1 MTIRSTRK
9 KSGPSSASLL
19 PISLGVLVGWNFRR
33 FFVVRRLVRAADD
46 HRDQALVILLVG
58 LGLSHD
64 VALAE
69 DYGPVSHLHDVF
81 EVVGDH
87 DHGDPVAWGVLD
99 QAQNVARFAGA
110 QGRGRLVEDHDLA
123 SEGHRTG
130 AGHRLPLAAAHK
142 ARLHV
147 GPWEVYLQAAH
158 EFVSLA
164 GHVLVLDPAPV
175 PEPAWCRRLPSSVE
189 VAYDVEVVEEG
200 EVLVDSLDAEGA
212 SLHWRGDVGLFAIDE
227 DLSLIG
233 LVDAAE
239 AFDQGRFSRPV
250 VAEEREYFVTSQGEA
265 HAVQCQGRPEPLGK
279 VPYLEDGPPVLLPW
293 LLCVLGLHVSCLP
306 GLECTEALLE
316 PAPEHVELDRNDND
330 HARRHELVVDVD
342 VQEVQ
347 AVLDNAD
354 DERADDHID
363 DRPST
368 SEEARAA
375 DDHGGDGGKLFE
387 FARGREACVGPARR
401 EHPGEPCHK
410 TANDEDG
417 DKDSVHGY
425 TLPACCFLV
434 AAYGVDPT
442 SPLQAPRHDNRESGQ
457 HCDHDDGHRD
467 GPDVPAAEEDYDRGH
482 AGDGTAVRDH
492 ERETPCCVQHGE
504 GRYKGMGHL
513 TLHVEESVDPT
524 AHHTGKEYD
533 QKC

>member
-46 HRDQALVILLVG
+46 HRDQALVVLLVG

-64 VALAE
+64 VALTE
-69 DYGPVSHLHDVF
+69 NYGPVSHLHDVF

-99 QAQNVARFAGA
+99 QAQNVAGFTGA
-110 QGRGRLVEDHDLA
+110 QGRGRLVEDHDLTP
-123 SEGHRTG
+123 EGHRTG
-130 AGHRLPLAAAHK
+130 AGHRLPLAAAHQ

-239 AFDQGRFSRPV
+239 AFEQGRFSRPV

-265 HAVQCQGRPEPLGK
+265 HAVQCQGRPELLGK

-342 VQEVQ
+342 VKEVQ

-354 DERADDHID
+354 DERADD
-363 DRPST
+363 
-368 SEEARAA
+368 
-375 DDHGGDGGKLFE
+375 GGKLLE
-387 FARGREACVGPARR
+387 LARRREARVGPARR
-401 EHPGEPCHK
+401 EHPGEPCHE

-434 AAYGVDPT
+434 AAYGV
-442 SPLQAPRHDNRESGQ
+442 
-457 HCDHDDGHRD
+457 
-467 GPDVPAAEEDYDRGH
+467 
-482 AGDGTAVRDH
+482 
-492 ERETPCCVQHGE
+492 
-504 GRYKGMGHL
+504 
-513 TLHVEESVDPT
+513 
-524 AHHTGKEYD
+524 
-533 QKC
+533 

>member
-1 MTIRSTRK
+1 MTIRSTRE

-46 HRDQALVILLVG
+46 HRDQALVVLLVG

-64 VALAE
+64 VALPE

-99 QAQNVARFAGA
+99 QAQHVARFAGT

-130 AGHRLPLAAAHK
+130 AGHRLPLAAAHQ

-147 GPWEVYLQAAH
+147 SPGEVYLQAAH

-164 GHVLVLDPAPV
+164 GHVLVLDPAP
-175 PEPAWCRRLPSSVE
+175 AWCRRLSTGVE
-189 VAYDVEVVEEG
+189 ISHDVEVVEEG

-212 SLHWRGDVGLFAIDE
+212 SLHWRGDVDHFAIDE
-227 DLSLIG
+227 DLPLIG

-239 AFDQGRFSRPV
+239 TFDQGRLSRPV

-265 HAVQCQGRPEPLGK
+265 HAIQCQGRPEPLGK
-279 VPYLEDGPPVLLPW
+279 VLYLEDGTSILLPW
-293 LLCVLGLHVSCLP
+293 LLCLLGLHVSCLP
-306 GLECTEALLE
+306 GLEITEALLE
-316 PAPEHVELDRNDND
+316 PAPEYVELDCYD
-330 HARRHELVVDVD
+330 HDHTRRHELVVDVD

-354 DERADDHID
+354 DERADDHV
-363 DRPST
+363 R
-368 SEEARAA
+368 SEE
-375 DDHGGDGGKLFE
+375 
-387 FARGREACVGPARR
+387 
-401 EHPGEPCHK
+401 
-410 TANDEDG
+410 
-417 DKDSVHGY
+417 
-425 TLPACCFLV
+425 
-434 AAYGVDPT
+434 
-442 SPLQAPRHDNRESGQ
+442 
-457 HCDHDDGHRD
+457 
-467 GPDVPAAEEDYDRGH
+467 
-482 AGDGTAVRDH
+482 
-492 ERETPCCVQHGE
+492 
-504 GRYKGMGHL
+504 
-513 TLHVEESVDPT
+513 
-524 AHHTGKEYD
+524 HT
-533 QKC
+533 